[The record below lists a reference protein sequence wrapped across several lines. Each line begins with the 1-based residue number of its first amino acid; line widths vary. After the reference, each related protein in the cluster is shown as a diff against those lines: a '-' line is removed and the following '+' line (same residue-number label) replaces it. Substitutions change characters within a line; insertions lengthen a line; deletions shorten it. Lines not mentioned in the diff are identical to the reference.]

1 MSALIVSSVHST
13 PVDSRVVAQVSPCI
27 AITTRNVSSKCGRS
41 VLWLFS
47 NHSRNPFHTSRI
59 SASYVS
65 LCSRTPLLYCFPSRT
80 LSIDPSAITPDSTAR
95 SRSPASRN
103 SFPMMDN
110 ILQIIWKLPI
120 ISNKLSNLSQRS
132 GSLKSNL
139 GVGKSLK
146 LVIPVYL
153 FVGEDVTSKPP
164 PIPINITKPKQGP
177 PTPPKP
183 NTYQGL
189 LVSPLRMVNVAK
201 SPLHVSTSPK
211 SSSCVMPVAMST
223 HQSFE
228 KGRKGMKMLFVYV

>member
-1 MSALIVSSVHST
+1 MLLLLIFSMFHLHLLMPTVLDPGDTEARLSY
-13 PVDSRVVAQVSPCI
+13 SRVVAQVSPCI

-41 VLWLFS
+41 VLW
-47 NHSRNPFHTSRI
+47 
-59 SASYVS
+59 
-65 LCSRTPLLYCFPSRT
+65 
-80 LSIDPSAITPDSTAR
+80 
-95 SRSPASRN
+95 
-103 SFPMMDN
+103 
-110 ILQIIWKLPI
+110 
-120 ISNKLSNLSQRS
+120 S